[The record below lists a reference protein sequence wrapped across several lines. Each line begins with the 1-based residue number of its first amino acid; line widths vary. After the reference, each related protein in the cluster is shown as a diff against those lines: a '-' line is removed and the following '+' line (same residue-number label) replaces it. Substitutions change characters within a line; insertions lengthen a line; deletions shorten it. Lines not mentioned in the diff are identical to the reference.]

1 MFNITKSASK
11 ILDEKLVIRDTDRTG
26 YPHILVKVP
35 DMELIPDAELGLEV
49 AKDDDGAMVLT
60 LLIHDRPSEPPV
72 IYEIKL
78 LPSEPG
84 DLKFLRCMI
93 DAAQFRMHPSIKEN
107 GNWRVGASQ
116 TLRIPPNVLL
126 RLKHYSLEWPLPSP
140 GPKPE
145 AEKPALEIAEE
156 TPPQDG
162 APKNAI
168 LTLSPKGAQPDPRDT
183 VIRKLK
189 EQNHILRDQIRT
201 KDKRIIELE
210 DELNEIRS
218 KGRSYKLGEKKNW
231 WNPF

>member
-1 MFNITKSASK
+1 MFNITKAASK
-11 ILDEKLVIRDTDRTG
+11 ILDEKLVIRETDRTG
-26 YPHILVKVP
+26 YPHFLVKVP
-35 DMELIPDAELGLEV
+35 DMELIPEAELGLEV
-49 AKDDDGAMVLT
+49 AKDDDGAMLLN
-60 LLIHDRPSEPPV
+60 LLIYDRPSEPP
-72 IYEIKL
+72 ISYEIRL
-78 LPSEPG
+78 YPSEPE

-93 DAAQFRMHPSIKEN
+93 DAAQFRMHPGIKEN
-107 GNWRVGASQ
+107 GNWKVGPSQ

-140 GPKPE
+140 KAEIQKPE
-145 AEKPALEIAEE
+145 DVKSEDAGEPGSSAQGTDIFIPGR
-156 TPPQDG
+156 T
-162 APKNAI
+162 I
-168 LTLSPKGAQPDPRDT
+168 QPDPRDT

-189 EQNHILRDQIRT
+189 EQNHILRDQIRA